1 MKVLDD
7 FVSYFIIDSH
17 DVSVILADCNR
28 NIDQINSGQYAYRE
42 NELIVE
48 IFGSIALSVRKNI
61 DFQKLLID
69 FFEFFESFLGTSN
82 EEITIVLEN
91 YYVDCVYRDSYYNFF
106 SNKHLEFER
115 NSKRITFFQGDVSTD
130 IFQNNGNLQDALIG
144 NAVIRPIFP
153 GTIGRTII
161 APEKFKH
168 NKAYIRTAKFSQT
181 LLGHKLILKGFPF
194 SSQDAETMSCA
205 ENTILNLMEY
215 FGTRY
220 GYYHI
225 LSPSDITNA
234 LSLISEQ
241 RVLPSLGMS
250 YEQMSAIL
258 KQIGFAPIIYYRKD
272 FEGKEFRRIF
282 HYYIESGFP
291 LPVAVKYEY
300 EENKKSIKESHSIIS
315 IGHSEFGGNI
325 KEICSYAEEYS
336 EGLSLV
342 NTADLNQEYIF
353 MDDNLMPYQFKKFE
367 QPVTYSKV
375 TKSEITGFVVPLY
388 KRVFLEARSAYNVV
402 QSLIIE
408 IRDLINLEDIVDLNG
423 QKYDSEKNPILIRMF
438 LTTSRNYKEFKA
450 LYEENSINKII
461 QTIPMPKFVWVG
473 EYMLASQYL
482 EKERMAFGEVIIDST
497 ISKYMREEGVLYARF
512 PHHIGYKL
520 PMEQSEAFFDRLE
533 DKIDINSIEIPTE
546 FVLFKNNLL

>member
-91 YYVDCVYRDSYYNFF
+91 YYVDRVYRDSYYNFF

-130 IFQNNGNLQDALIG
+130 IFQNNGNLQVALIG

-205 ENTILNLMEY
+205 
-215 FGTRY
+215 
-220 GYYHI
+220 
-225 LSPSDITNA
+225 
-234 LSLISEQ
+234 
-241 RVLPSLGMS
+241 
-250 YEQMSAIL
+250 
-258 KQIGFAPIIYYRKD
+258 
-272 FEGKEFRRIF
+272 
-282 HYYIESGFP
+282 
-291 LPVAVKYEY
+291 
-300 EENKKSIKESHSIIS
+300 
-315 IGHSEFGGNI
+315 
-325 KEICSYAEEYS
+325 
-336 EGLSLV
+336 
-342 NTADLNQEYIF
+342 
-353 MDDNLMPYQFKKFE
+353 
-367 QPVTYSKV
+367 
-375 TKSEITGFVVPLY
+375 
-388 KRVFLEARSAYNVV
+388 
-402 QSLIIE
+402 
-408 IRDLINLEDIVDLNG
+408 
-423 QKYDSEKNPILIRMF
+423 
-438 LTTSRNYKEFKA
+438 
-450 LYEENSINKII
+450 
-461 QTIPMPKFVWVG
+461 
-473 EYMLASQYL
+473 
-482 EKERMAFGEVIIDST
+482 
-497 ISKYMREEGVLYARF
+497 
-512 PHHIGYKL
+512 
-520 PMEQSEAFFDRLE
+520 
-533 DKIDINSIEIPTE
+533 
-546 FVLFKNNLL
+546 